1 MLICKRKE
9 KKKKKKKVS
18 GIDDMAADVAQQER
32 SNNKCYISAFRYI
45 QISCNTLDALV
56 SKLLLFSNSKKVQM
70 SP

>member
-32 SNNKCYISAFRYI
+32 NNIKCYILAFRYI
-45 QISCNTLDALV
+45 
-56 SKLLLFSNSKKVQM
+56 
-70 SP
+70 